1 MYLTQYRIYS
11 NNCSFSTTSFQ
22 DALLWVSRGHVVE
35 VWIWDESIQEYR
47 MAEFL
52 NECSSTT

>member
-1 MYLTQYRIYS
+1 MHLTEYRTYTNKFSI
-11 NNCSFSTTSFQ
+11 STTSFQ
-22 DALLWVSRGHVVE
+22 DALKWLSCGHVVE

-52 NECSSTT
+52 NECSSTG